1 MNLSS
6 TIRRDGTKVFY
17 LNVSDDVEAKQ
28 PSFASVL
35 IRKIKEKFLHLL
47 VWKINKTN
55 QHRCAKKLRY

>member
-17 LNVSDDVEAKQ
+17 LNVSDEVEAKH

-35 IRKIKEKFLHLL
+35 ISKIKEKFLHLR

-55 QHRCAKKLRY
+55 QHRCARKQKY